1 MRIRLVAAIA
11 VSTLALAAQAQTQG
25 AANGAAAGIEIP
37 GDSDISLQDRLARE
51 PLDRSLL
58 IAQGFDYHSAR
69 AIALIEADHFA
80 EAEALLREIVAAELA
95 APDRYDPYLA
105 WAETVLGR
113 AVWRQQRRSEAEQI
127 FRRAFERVEP
137 LSGQERTIYWVS
149 ANYGGLLASEGR
161 FVEAEPLL
169 RMAVNRWSGTRGKG
183 SVFSLFAQISLAYTL
198 FAQGKDD
205 ELRPL
210 LTSLEAQIVRYK
222 YDGSDMEARLR
233 RLQCLAAALCRVDE
247 TDLRAEASEAI
258 TPRLR
263 QDEDVVTGS
272 DAAG

>member
-1 MRIRLVAAIA
+1 MRIRLVAAIL
-11 VSTLALAAQAQTQG
+11 VSTLALPAQARAG
-25 AANGAAAGIEIP
+25 AATNGAAAGVEIP
-37 GDSDISLQDRLARE
+37 GDGDVPLQDRLARE

-58 IAQGFDYHSAR
+58 TAQGFDYHSAR
-69 AIALIEADHFA
+69 AVALIEADHFA

-113 AVWRQQRRSEAEQI
+113 AVWRQQRRDEAEQI
-127 FRRAFERVEP
+127 FQRAFERVEP

-161 FVEAEPLL
+161 FDEAEPLL

-183 SVFSLFAQISLAYTL
+183 SVFSLSAQIALAYAL
-198 FAQGKDD
+198 FAQGKED
-205 ELRPL
+205 ELRRL

-222 YDGSDMEARLR
+222 YEGSDMEARLH
-233 RLQCLAAALCRVDE
+233 RLQCLAAGLCRVDE
-247 TDLRAEASEAI
+247 TSLRVEASEVI

-263 QDEDVVTGS
+263 QGESMVKDS
-272 DAAG
+272 DASG